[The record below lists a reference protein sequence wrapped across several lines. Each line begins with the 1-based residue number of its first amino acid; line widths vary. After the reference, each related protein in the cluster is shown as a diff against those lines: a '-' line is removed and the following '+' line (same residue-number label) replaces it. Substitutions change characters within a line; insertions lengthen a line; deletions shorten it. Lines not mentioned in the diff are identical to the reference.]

1 MNLFRQSNEALQS
14 ELNCYHLFSYQ
25 AIRWTFVFNC
35 TILFSLAK
43 GKLSEIKRPKTG
55 GGPKPVS
62 PSASEKAI
70 LENLEGRPSLE
81 GLSGGIDTSA
91 LSGTSKKQM

>member
-1 MNLFRQSNEALQS
+1 MNLFWQSNEALQS
-14 ELNCYHLFSYQ
+14 ELNYYHLISYQ
-25 AIRWTFVFNC
+25 AICWSFVFNC
-35 TILFSLAK
+35 TFLFSLAK

-55 GGPKPVS
+55 GGPKPLS
-62 PSASEKAI
+62 PSASEKAM
-70 LENLEGRPSLE
+70 LKNLEGRSSLD